1 MAYSADYKT
10 LIKQFSIVV
19 SVFLVLYV
27 ILVRPLAQ
35 QGMRVLD
42 EQINE
47 AVIQLEKYIPESEKG
62 VLPKEEFVQTLEASL
77 LRYKRN
83 YGQLKEFI
91 DPARE
96 YLPEGTQE
104 AGLYFIEQLH
114 ITTKRLNRQ
123 GNTLKIKI
131 PDSFGFS
138 EEMPEDAADV
148 ALLLK
153 ELDIVDRIT
162 TLLMEEGVKEIS
174 LVKPL
179 SVLEQRDEVTQ
190 ELFYRELPLHLS
202 FLCNSSTLVNLL
214 YQMKNFSPVLFIK
227 DIIIKRQEGLSLQ
240 VEILLSRLIV
250 A

>member
-1 MAYSADYKT
+1 M
-10 LIKQFSIVV
+10 
-19 SVFLVLYV
+19 
-27 ILVRPLAQ
+27 
-35 QGMRVLD
+35 
-42 EQINE
+42 
-47 AVIQLEKYIPESEKG
+47 
-62 VLPKEEFVQTLEASL
+62 PKEEFVQALEDY
-77 LRYKRN
+77 LRRYERN
-83 YGQLKEFI
+83 YKQLKEFI

-123 GNTLKIKI
+123 ANTLKIKI

-138 EEMPEDAADV
+138 EQLPEDAADV
-148 ALLLK
+148 VLLLK

-162 TLLMEEGVKEIS
+162 TLLMEKGVKEIS

-179 SVLEQRDEVTQ
+179 SALEQRDGATQ
-190 ELFYRELPLHLS
+190 ELFYRELPLQLS
-202 FLCNSSTLVNLL
+202 FSCNSSTLVNFL
-214 YQMKNFSPVLFIK
+214 YQMKNFSPALFVK

-240 VEILLSRLIV
+240 VEMLLSRLVV